1 MKRLLNF
8 RVDMKKSALSIILL
22 VSCLTISGQQIN
34 QSNNHYRSGDILGKK
49 QVSVEDFDLN
59 GKNCVWSLEDADI
72 FKKSF
77 NIEYTAETDTMT
89 MLERGNRTYYR
100 HENGLVSIIGSENVQ
115 TLISYDMPETWLQFP
130 MQQGDSVCGYFN
142 GTGKYCDRLFMRR
155 FGTYLTKAD
164 ARGEIVLPDG
174 DTLRHVLRLHTE
186 RYISTLYAPI
196 DTMKREIPAFTTD
209 SIIRHMATDTMMV
222 REDVYRWYA
231 DGYRYPVLEATIVSH
246 GDQKLSEELF
256 YYAPGAQ
263 ELLVLDEEN
272 KKTRERL
279 ATANTEYG
287 NDNGNGDE
295 RDFTYHVSQDE
306 GSETITISYSSE
318 KSEKVSALL
327 ANSQGYV
334 FRQASQTDGSA
345 LSLSYSGLRRG
356 QYILRIVAGTH
367 QFAEKFNFK
376 K

>member
-1 MKRLLNF
+1 MKGITLT
-8 RVDMKKSALSIILL
+8 IITCA
-22 VSCLTISGQQIN
+22 VALTISGQQVN
-34 QSNNHYRSGDILGKK
+34 QMQNRFRGDDAMERQ
-49 QVSVEDFDLN
+49 QVQANGFDLQGN
-59 GKNCVWSLEDADI
+59 NKVWSLENMDLSSKT
-72 FKKSF
+72 FK
-77 NIEYTAETDTMT
+77 IEYTNTGHTLMG
-89 MLERGNRTYYR
+89 LERGNRTYFQQTDKAI
-100 HENGLVSIIGSENVQ
+100 SIIGSENVQ
-115 TLISYDMPETWLQFP
+115 TFISYDMPETWLQFP

-142 GTGKYCDRLFMRR
+142 GTGKYCDRLFMHR
-155 FGTYLTKAD
+155 FGTYMTKAD
-164 ARGEIVLPDG
+164 VKGKIVLPSG

-196 DTMKREIPAFTTD
+196 DTIKREIPAFTTD

-222 REDVYRWYA
+222 REDIYRWYA

-256 YYAPGAQ
+256 YYAPEAQ

-279 ATANTEYG
+279 AAAKTEYG

-334 FRQASQTDGSA
+334 FRRASHDDGSPIN
-345 LSLSYSGLRRG
+345 LSYSGLRRG
-356 QYILRIVAGTH
+356 QYVIHISTGTET
-367 QFAEKFNFK
+367 FAEKFNVK
-376 K
+376 